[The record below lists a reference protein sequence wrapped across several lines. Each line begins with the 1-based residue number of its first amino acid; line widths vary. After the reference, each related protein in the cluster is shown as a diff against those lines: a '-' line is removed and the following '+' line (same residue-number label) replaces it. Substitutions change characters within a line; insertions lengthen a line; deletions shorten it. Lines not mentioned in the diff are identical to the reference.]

1 MLLIFDSM
9 LLLYA
14 LIYNLAQGYTCI
26 KDPLTNTSPGTGI
39 AGLYA
44 HRYLLP
50 SMNRICCFDSHCS
63 ALGVGVPAGH
73 FWVI

>member
-9 LLLYA
+9 LLLYD
-14 LIYNLAQGYTCI
+14 LIYNLAQGYICI

-44 HRYLLP
+44 H
-50 SMNRICCFDSHCS
+50 
-63 ALGVGVPAGH
+63 
-73 FWVI
+73 

>member
-14 LIYNLAQGYTCI
+14 LIYNLAQRYTCI

-44 HRYLLP
+44 H
-50 SMNRICCFDSHCS
+50 
-63 ALGVGVPAGH
+63 
-73 FWVI
+73 